1 MKEIK
6 EIVPLARAAHRKR
19 SEYFLDFFYFC
30 GT

>member
-6 EIVPLARAAHRKR
+6 EIVPLARTEKRKR
-19 SEYFLDFFYFC
+19 SENFQDFFYFC